1 MKMKIET
8 NELII
13 TAVVII
19 GAVLM
24 IWLFAFVISEA
35 ITNNHMAN
43 DLAKSYCEENHQ
55 TFFLRDWK
63 TSTFKCLDKDR
74 KVFEYGLTEKENT
87 LGEKEQ

>member
-1 MKMKIET
+1 MKIEIK
-8 NELII
+8 ESII
-13 TAVVII
+13 IDVVII

-35 ITNNHMAN
+35 TTNNHKAN

-55 TFFLRDWK
+55 TFFLRNSQ
-63 TSTFKCLDKDR
+63 TSTFKCLDKDK